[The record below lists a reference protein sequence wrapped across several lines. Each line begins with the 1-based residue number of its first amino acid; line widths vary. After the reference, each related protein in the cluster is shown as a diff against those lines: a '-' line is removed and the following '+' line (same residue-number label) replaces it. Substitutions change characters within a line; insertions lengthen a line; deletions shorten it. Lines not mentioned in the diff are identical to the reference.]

1 MRRKQILAL
10 ILGAVIIL
18 AAIVL
23 LLCRKPDIFNY
34 SAESIKSIY
43 ITNGLNGEVVETP
56 REEVQKIAES
66 LKQVEVGRG
75 EKADSTGWAYN
86 IKLSDEKEEYSITLV
101 SDLYLV
107 VDNKR
112 YEIKDQTGKE
122 IYEMCKAYFS

>member
-23 LLCRKPDIFNY
+23 PLCRKPDIFNY

-43 ITNGLNGEVVETP
+43 ITNGLNGEVVEIP